1 MHLWVNKK
9 SFASAFCAGI
19 KCLIYHK
26 GQPSKKRKP
35 KCTNCWGEHWRS
47 QCSEKSG
54 VASALKQIMNQDQRS
69 VRLLSKTRNTSYP
82 LPVPITHAHYQ
93 ISFHVPYMFLESI
106 IAPQNMLFNM
116 LKPFAAEIFQRL
128 NSAIQAAETA
138 LDAKMISKTIQ
149 INDEFIDKQE
159 KLMKEI
165 VNAKYDQVEAFREI
179 LDKQEQSTLFA
190 ESVYDDFWGS
200 GLSKAG
206 TEHTDHR
213 KWPRQNILGQIFR
226 KIISSRRPAP
236 DPSLFLG
243 ICRQPHSVIF
253 QTCWIR
259 FGNPTKELISSRLLC
274 KTTLGLRVNLC
285 GPTGTKMRATK
296 TPMSPLSEKNRWV
309 RTMMVVSA
317 RS

>member
-47 QCSEKSG
+47 QCSEKKRCRICLKTDHEPGSEKCEAFVENQKYVISFAG
-54 VASALKQIMNQDQRS
+54 ADNPCTLSNFFPCTIHVFGIHHRSAEHAFQYVKAIRCGD
-69 VRLLSKTRNTSYP
+69 LSK
-82 LPVPITHAHYQ
+82 A
-93 ISFHVPYMFLESI
+93 
-106 IAPQNMLFNM
+106 
-116 LKPFAAEIFQRL
+116 
-128 NSAIQAAETA
+128 SAIQAAETA

-190 ESVYDDFWGS
+190 ESVYDDFWVS

-226 KIISSRRPAP
+226 KIVSSRRPAP
-236 DPSLFLG
+236 DPSLFIG

-309 RTMMVVSA
+309 RTMIVVSA